1 MHDQST
7 LQILTGSSGGPPPES
22 SASPVVT
29 RWTGREA
36 RALRMALRMTY
47 VEFASYLG
55 VGQRT
60 VAYWC
65 TRPQAVPVP
74 ELQRALDTALALAE
88 VPAQSRFA
96 LALAAGEAA

>member
-7 LQILTGSSGGPPPES
+7 LQALPGSPPEPQ
-22 SASPVVT
+22 AGTVVEQ
-29 RWTGREA
+29 WTGWKA
-36 RALRMALRMTY
+36 RALRLALRMTY
-47 VEFASYLG
+47 VEFAKYLG
-55 VGQRT
+55 VGERT

-65 TRPQAVPVP
+65 ARPEAVPVP